1 MNHEKQLSAEEFDR
15 RFEAGEDIS
24 AHVDWAA
31 ARRPNKQ
38 TQRVN
43 VDFPTWMVEALDT
56 EACHLGVSRQ
66 ALIKGV
72 DSQLP
77 RARCAQRQIRFQSR
91 REDGK
96 SRSNPAFYFVELF
109 YNILFITIMQ
119 IYLNLK
125 IKHL

>member
-56 EACHLGVSRQ
+56 EAHHRGVSRQ
-66 ALIKGV
+66 ALVKVWIANC
-72 DSQLP
+72 L
-77 RARCAQRQIRFQSR
+77 ARDAHSAR
-91 REDGK
+91 
-96 SRSNPAFYFVELF
+96 
-109 YNILFITIMQ
+109 
-119 IYLNLK
+119 
-125 IKHL
+125 

>member
-1 MNHEKQLSAEEFDR
+1 MNHEQQLSAEEFDR

-56 EACHLGVSRQ
+56 EARHLGVARQ
-66 ALIKGV
+66 GV
-72 DSQLP
+72 DCQLP
-77 RARCAQRQIRFQSR
+77 CARFAQRQ
-91 REDGK
+91 
-96 SRSNPAFYFVELF
+96 L
-109 YNILFITIMQ
+109 T
-119 IYLNLK
+119 
-125 IKHL
+125 

>member
-1 MNHEKQLSAEEFDR
+1 MNHEQQLSAEEFDR

-56 EACHLGVSRQ
+56 EARHLGVSRQ
-66 ALIKGV
+66 AAHQGV
-72 DSQLP
+72 DS
-77 RARCAQRQIRFQSR
+77 
-91 REDGK
+91 
-96 SRSNPAFYFVELF
+96 
-109 YNILFITIMQ
+109 
-119 IYLNLK
+119 
-125 IKHL
+125 

>member
-56 EACHLGVSRQ
+56 EARHMGVSRQ
-66 ALIKGV
+66 ALVKVWIANCLAR
-72 DSQLP
+72 DSHS
-77 RARCAQRQIRFQSR
+77 AR
-91 REDGK
+91 
-96 SRSNPAFYFVELF
+96 
-109 YNILFITIMQ
+109 
-119 IYLNLK
+119 
-125 IKHL
+125 